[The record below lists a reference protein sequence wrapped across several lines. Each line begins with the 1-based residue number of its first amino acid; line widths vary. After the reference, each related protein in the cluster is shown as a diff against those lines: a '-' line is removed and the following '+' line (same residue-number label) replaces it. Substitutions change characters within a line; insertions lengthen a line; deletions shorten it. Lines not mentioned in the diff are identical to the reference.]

1 MVNTS
6 IWFQGVY
13 ANTTTA
19 RVDAVPALLP
29 DWLLSGKYSLRADAW
44 GDGRRRRHI
53 ACLQFD
59 FQLS

>member
-1 MVNTS
+1 M
-6 IWFQGVY
+6 WFQGVY

-44 GDGRRRRHI
+44 GDGDGGRRGRHV
-53 ACLQFD
+53 ACIQFD